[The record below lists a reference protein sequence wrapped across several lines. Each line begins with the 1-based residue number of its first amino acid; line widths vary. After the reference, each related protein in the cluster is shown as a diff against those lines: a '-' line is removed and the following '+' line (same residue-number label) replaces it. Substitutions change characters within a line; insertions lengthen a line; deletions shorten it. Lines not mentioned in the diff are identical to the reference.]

1 MSVRIYQLSKQT
13 GLSNGELI
21 ELLKSRGYLVTSA
34 SSTIDNISAESLVEE
49 FTKKPEPEAPKPEE
63 NHEVAG
69 EGAKTET
76 LMPEEPPPP
85 RRKPILPPGFVKSQE
100 EVEKERRERLASR

>member
-49 FTKKPEPEAPKPEE
+49 FTKKPEPEAPKPAQPARPTIS
-63 NHEVAG
+63 NAAPAATFPV
-69 EGAKTET
+69 
-76 LMPEEPPPP
+76 
-85 RRKPILPPGFVKSQE
+85 
-100 EVEKERRERLASR
+100 